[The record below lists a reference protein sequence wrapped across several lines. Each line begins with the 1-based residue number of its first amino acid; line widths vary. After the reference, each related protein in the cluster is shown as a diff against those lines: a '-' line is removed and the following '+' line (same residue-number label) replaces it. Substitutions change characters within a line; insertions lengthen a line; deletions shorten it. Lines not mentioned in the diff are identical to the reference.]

1 MLPKSDDLNQLQVQL
16 LVFVK
21 FGLATP
27 YDLMS
32 QAGMSVGLTSPA
44 LKRLEEAGL
53 LTCTLGARK
62 SMRYAITE
70 KGDELLGIALK
81 SGRPTHWRLGRY
93 ESFESAP
100 RAILLAWA
108 SFGMEEASRCVDQAS
123 EELRFQAQQKE
134 GDAEQLRLAMHRLE
148 STLFQENADAN
159 KGELMATAYRWM
171 KAASDAALLRLQVEA
186 MKAFGPLLQEL
197 PPTPKIVGKVNKC

>member
-1 MLPKSDDLNQLQVQL
+1 MLQPKLGELNPLQVQL

-21 FGLATP
+21 LGLSTP

-44 LKRLEEAGL
+44 LKRLEEAGFL
-53 LTCTLGARK
+53 SRTPGARK
-62 SMRYAITE
+62 SMRYTITSIGE
-70 KGDELLGIALK
+70 QELKGALD

-93 ESFESAP
+93 ETFESAP

-108 SFGMEEASRCVDQAS
+108 SFGIEEALCCVDHAS
-123 EELRFQAQQKE
+123 EELRFQAQQRE
-134 GDAEQLRLAMHRLE
+134 VEADQLRLAMHRLE
-148 STLFQENADAN
+148 STLFQESAEAN

-171 KAASDAALLRLQVEA
+171 KAASDAALLKLQVQAMEA
-186 MKAFGPLLQEL
+186 FRPLLNKL
-197 PPTPKIVGKVNKC
+197 PPAPPIFEKE